1 MTVHRG
7 SLLKHFKNFNINEHI
22 SVLYVED
29 QIDIQEEFVDILQLL
44 IDEIHVASNGQ
55 QGLDQYHKRLP
66 DIIITDIQMPLMSGL
81 EMVKKIRE
89 RDQDIPI
96 VITSAF
102 EESKYLLEAID
113 LGVEYYLLKP
123 VMLDKLQERLNLI
136 KKRIMQK
143 RELEAYQL
151 YLEDRI
157 EEEIALSEAK
167 EALLIEQNKSSEVGQ
182 MVSIIAHQWKQP
194 LHYLN
199 LLIEDLGMEYEY
211 QPLSKEYINDFVK
224 KGTKRVNFLSETMD
238 NFLNFYRSETE
249 IKEFSLSKVI
259 HEISKFLGMSF
270 KSLGITIDITV
281 REDFSLHGI
290 ENELQQVILNL
301 INNAKEAFEGQKR
314 ADAKISIEILKKS
327 DKGVVIV
334 QDNAGGIPSDAIKKI
349 FNIEYTTKEN
359 GNGIGLYLVK
369 KIVEERF
376 KGSVDVSNTPSGAC
390 FNLTFDIEQGS

>member
-1 MTVHRG
+1 MKPFET
-7 SLLKHFKNFNINEHI
+7 FNINEHI

-29 QIDIQEEFVDILQLL
+29 QLDIQEEFVDILELYV
-44 IDEIHVASNGQ
+44 DEIHTASNGQ
-55 QGLDQYHKRLP
+55 EGLDQFQKSLP

-89 RDQDIPI
+89 IDQEIPI
-96 VITSAF
+96 IITSAF
-102 EESKYLLEAID
+102 EDSEYLLEAIG

-123 VMLDKLQERLNLI
+123 VMLDRLESRLNLI
-136 KKRIMQK
+136 KKRLMQK

-157 EEEIALSEAK
+157 EEEVALGEAK

-211 QPLSKEYINDFVK
+211 QPLSEEYIKDFIQ
-224 KGTKRVNFLSETMD
+224 KGTNRVKFLSDTMD
-238 NFLNFYRSETE
+238 NFLNFYKSET
-249 IKEFSLSKVI
+249 KAKHFSISKVAK
-259 HEISKFLGMSF
+259 EISLFLDMSF
-270 KSLGITIDITV
+270 KALGIHIEIIVKD
-281 REDFSLHGI
+281 DFSLFGI
-290 ENELQQVILNL
+290 ENEFQQVILNL
-301 INNAKEAFEGQKR
+301 VNNAKEAFDGQKR
-314 ADAKISIEILKKS
+314 ADAKITVEIS
-327 DKGVVIV
+327 MHDKQGQVII
-334 QDNAGGIPSDAIKKI
+334 QDNAGGIPSTEIGNI
-349 FNIEYTTKEN
+349 FNIDYTTKQD

-376 KGSVDVSNTPSGAC
+376 NGSVEVSNTESGAC
-390 FNLTFDIEQGS
+390 FTLRFEINEG